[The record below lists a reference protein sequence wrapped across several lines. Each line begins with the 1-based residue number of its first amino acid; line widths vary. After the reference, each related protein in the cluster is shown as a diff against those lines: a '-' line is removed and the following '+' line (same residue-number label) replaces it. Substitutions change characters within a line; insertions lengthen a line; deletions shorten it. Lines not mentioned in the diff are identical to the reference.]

1 MREFLTAAE
10 LAERLRVRPSTIR
23 TWGRVGLIP
32 VVRLSPRALR
42 FDFDAVVKSLT
53 RHREKGTSPPTRI
66 PDRKIPI
73 DRTDPG
79 GLAPEGTEKGTCH
92 G

>member
-1 MREFLTAAE
+1 MREFLTAVE
-10 LAERLRVRPSTIR
+10 LARRLRVQPETIR
-23 TWGRVGLIP
+23 AWVRQGRIP
-32 VVRLSPRALR
+32 AVRLSPRALR
-42 FDFDAVVKSLT
+42 FDFDAVVKALT